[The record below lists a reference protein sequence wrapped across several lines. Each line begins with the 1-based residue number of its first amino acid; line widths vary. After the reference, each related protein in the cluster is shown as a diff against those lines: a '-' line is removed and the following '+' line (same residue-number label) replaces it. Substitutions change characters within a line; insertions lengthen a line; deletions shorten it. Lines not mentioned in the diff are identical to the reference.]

1 MTPWSVIAAAVIP
14 SSLTLATY
22 SLILFE
28 PSRRLYSV
36 WTCKC
41 AKFILC
47 SLLFSVFHSS
57 RNEGDFQLVEENFV
71 GWWRRISKYM
81 YSGSPR
87 QNIPMNPRKRE
98 SCSAMASTIPGFH
111 LHCLEGN
118 RSTYIWK
125 SACSTVSN
133 DFLGVLE
140 SSERELMETQII
152 LNCAVTTLFIL

>member
-47 SLLFSVFHSS
+47 SLLFSVFHFS
-57 RNEGDFQLVEENFV
+57 RNEGDFQLVGEKFYRLV
-71 GWWRRISKYM
+71 GGGFSNICTPVPLGKTFRRT
-81 YSGSPR
+81 P
-87 QNIPMNPRKRE
+87 E
-98 SCSAMASTIPGFH
+98 S
-111 LHCLEGN
+111 GN
-118 RSTYIWK
+118 RVNFLFG
-125 SACSTVSN
+125 ALVSQPY
-133 DFLGVLE
+133 L
-140 SSERELMETQII
+140 SSNAKIPPHQISFPMRRYSS
-152 LNCAVTTLFIL
+152 FIIASNQYALLLSG

>member
-1 MTPWSVIAAAVIP
+1 MENPAVFF
-14 SSLTLATY
+14 A
-22 SLILFE
+22 
-28 PSRRLYSV
+28 
-36 WTCKC
+36 WKGD
-41 AKFILC
+41 
-47 SLLFSVFHSS
+47 
-57 RNEGDFQLVEENFV
+57 EGQV
-71 GWWRRISKYM
+71 GEGCEADRTKRIVVDSIT
-81 YSGSPR
+81 
-87 QNIPMNPRKRE
+87 QTIPMNPLGRE
-98 SCSAMASTIPGFH
+98 SCSAEASTIPGFH